1 MGLSIVIL
9 AAGVGSRLKSK
20 TPKVLHTVGGKPLLQ
35 HVLETAKALKPSNI
49 FVVIGHE
56 ARAIK
61 SRFEDENITWVMQSE
76 PKGTGDAVLKALPG
90 IKDERVMILYGDV
103 PLVLPS
109 TLAQLTQQP
118 EGISM
123 LTVSL
128 DDPFGYGRIIR
139 NQQGEVQGIVE
150 QKDGTE
156 AELEITEI
164 NTGFYVL
171 PVSKLKKWLPQLTN
185 KNANGEYYLTDV
197 IGLAV
202 KDKVKIHVEKP
213 SIEEEILGVNTKAQ
227 LAVLEGFYQSIQ
239 AERLMDEGLTLRDPG
254 RFDLRGELTVERDVD
269 FDVNVVCEGNVSI
282 GEGSTIGPNVVLK
295 NVTIGKNVTVRA
307 FSHIEESIVKENAVI
322 GPFARIR
329 PESVIEE
336 SARVGNFVEVK
347 KSVIGKGSKLN
358 HLSYV
363 GDATLGD
370 NVNVGAGTIT
380 CNYDGVNKHK
390 TQVGDNVFIGSN
402 TALVAPIT
410 VGNNATI
417 GAGSTLNKD
426 APEDQLTVSR
436 SPQRSVA
443 AWKRPEKEKDLS

>member
-35 HVLETAKALKPSNI
+35 HVLETAKALNPSNI
-49 FVVIGHE
+49 FVVVGRE
-56 ARAIK
+56 AKAIK
-61 SRFEDENITWVMQSE
+61 ARFEDENVTWVMQSD

-109 TLAQLTQQP
+109 TLAKLTQEP
-118 EGISM
+118 EGVSM

-128 DDPFGYGRIIR
+128 EDPFGYGRILR
-139 NQQGEVQGIVE
+139 NHQGDIKCIIE
-150 QKDGTE
+150 QKDATD
-156 AELEITEI
+156 AELEIREV
-164 NTGFYVL
+164 NTGLFVL
-171 PVSKLKKWLPQLTN
+171 PASKLKKWLPQLSN
-185 KNANGEYYLTDV
+185 KNASGEYYLTDV

-202 KDKVKIHVEKP
+202 RDKVSIHVETTL
-213 SIEEEILGVNTKAQ
+213 IEEEIFGVNTKAQ
-227 LAVLEGFYQSIQ
+227 LAVLEGFYQSLQ

-254 RFDLRGELTVERDVD
+254 RFDLRGELTVEKDVV
-269 FDVNVVCEGNVSI
+269 FDANVVCEGNVSI
-282 GEGSTIGPNVVLK
+282 GEGSVIGPNVVLK
-295 NVTIGKNVTVRA
+295 DVTIGKNVTVRA
-307 FSHIEESIVKENAVI
+307 FSHIEDATVKENAII

-336 SARVGNFVEVK
+336 NAHIGNFVEIK
-347 KSVIGKGSKLN
+347 KSVIGKGTKVN

-402 TALVAPIT
+402 TALVAPIS
-410 VGNNATI
+410 VGDNATI

-426 APEDQLTVSR
+426 VPQDQLTVSR

-443 AWKRPEKEKDLS
+443 SWKRPEKEKDLS

>member
-9 AAGVGSRLKSK
+9 AAGMGSRLKSK

-49 FVVIGHE
+49 FVVIGHGAE
-56 ARAIK
+56 AVK

-90 IKDERVMILYGDV
+90 IKDERVMVLYGDV

-128 DDPFGYGRIIR
+128 EDPFGYGRIIR
-139 NQQGEVQGIVE
+139 NQQGEVQEIVE

-197 IGLAV
+197 IALAV
-202 KDKVKIHVEKP
+202 KEKVKIHVEKP

-254 RFDLRGELTVERDVD
+254 RFDLRGDLKVERDVD

-295 NVTIGKNVTVRA
+295 NVTIGKNVAIRA
-307 FSHIEESIVKENAVI
+307 FSHVEEAIVKDNAII

-329 PESVIEE
+329 PESIIEE
-336 SARVGNFVEVK
+336 NVRVGNFVEVK
-347 KSVIGKGSKLN
+347 KSVIGKGSKIN

-390 TQVGDNVFIGSN
+390 TQVGNNVFIGSN

-410 VGNNATI
+410 VGDNATI

-426 APEDQLTVSR
+426 APQDQLTVSR

-443 AWKRPEKEKDLS
+443 AWKRPEKEEDLS